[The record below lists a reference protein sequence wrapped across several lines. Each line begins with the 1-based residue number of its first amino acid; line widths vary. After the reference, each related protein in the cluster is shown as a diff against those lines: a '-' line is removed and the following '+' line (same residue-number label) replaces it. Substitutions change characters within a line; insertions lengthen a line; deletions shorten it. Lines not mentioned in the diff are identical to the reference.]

1 MCGGGEGEGGG
12 AQCAAGRARDRQS
25 HLTAAFFVRP
35 PQQVVGTGLRLCR
48 LLALVFGDVWLCTA
62 CPEPFSGPDPAAAPW
77 GAVGTRPRSW
87 PGFEGGVPVA
97 LSSGSERGKGQSF
110 GAVSVQP

>member
-1 MCGGGEGEGGG
+1 MRC
-12 AQCAAGRARDRQS
+12 RASPGSSEPSDRC
-25 HLTAAFFVRP
+25 LFVRP